1 MSEQMS
7 RGLALVTPVCIPSEW
22 KHYPGREQQ
31 MSWGAAASFVQE
43 EVCQCLISVAGLHV
57 AQGQLQT
64 EAQADSPGGL
74 QGTEGDSCQLWQ
86 LQD

>member
-1 MSEQMS
+1 MS
-7 RGLALVTPVCIPSEW
+7 RGLALVTPVCIPCEW

-31 MSWGAAASFVQE
+31 MCWGAALCRKR
-43 EVCQCLISVAGLHV
+43 CQCLISVTGLHV

>member
-1 MSEQMS
+1 
-7 RGLALVTPVCIPSEW
+7 
-22 KHYPGREQQ
+22 
-31 MSWGAAASFVQE
+31 MSWGTAAAFVQE